1 MLESLWCEK
10 KPYAMLNVEHVDKLM
25 LDEKSYRIMR
35 WISLPCYADV
45 LEMRQIDEKALM
57 KMHKRCRT
65 NGL

>member
-1 MLESLWCEK
+1 
-10 KPYAMLNVEHVDKLM
+10 MLNVEHVDKLM
-25 LDEKSYRIMR
+25 LDEESYRIMR

>member
-1 MLESLWCEK
+1 
-10 KPYAMLNVEHVDKLM
+10 MLNVEHVDKLM
-25 LDEKSYRIMR
+25 LDEKSYRLMR